1 MGPPCVTP
9 GGARPGV
16 VAAGRAGT
24 VCGGR
29 SVSERKIS
37 QLAGKVLA
45 GRYELVK
52 VIGDGGMGRVYR
64 GVQLSTGGRVAI
76 KILDAWDHDAAT
88 VKRFRY
94 EAETTASL
102 SHPNT
107 VRILDFGS
115 DDDLFFLVME
125 YLPGTDLT
133 RYLRREGQSDPFVAH
148 VLLQT
153 SCSLAE
159 AHSRGVVHR
168 DIKPNNIMLL
178 HHAGLPS
185 FVKVI
190 DFGIARAIGGPG
202 NGTVGVLGTMGY
214 IAPEQMKD
222 GAQLDARTD
231 LYSLGCVAYELLAG
245 RLPFEGITHNSPPM
259 DVLEAH
265 LRGNPTPLTQAKPG
279 VHPGLADLIM
289 SLIRKRPDDRPQAA
303 GELIEPLYALRR
315 ELSPELAHA
324 FDGGGNRPADRR
336 PAPPAADAPP
346 PPKAP
351 AATAAFGLLDD
362 FDDPQPLAP
371 PPPAHGGN
379 GHGGD
384 GHGGDGQPA
393 EQADSPRRTD
403 APARASAPPAAPPGT
418 PLPFDADDED
428 DIISSAAPLKRPRP
442 SGPPAGSSVFAESNP
457 EGEDEATAGKTVRVD
472 RPPAELIADHE
483 ADEAADAPAEP
494 DAPPD
499 APVNASGEWDWSRR
513 SSEHDRP
520 PPTAPVTPPSSA
532 PPYALIAAALI
543 GVAALVWAL
552 AT

>member
-1 MGPPCVTP
+1 MT
-9 GGARPGV
+9 
-16 VAAGRAGT
+16 
-24 VCGGR
+24 
-29 SVSERKIS
+29 ERKIS

-76 KILDAWDHDAAT
+76 KIMDAWDHDAAT

-153 SCSLAE
+153 ACSLAE

-222 GAQLDARTD
+222 GVQLDARTD
-231 LYSLGCVAYELLAG
+231 LYSLGCVAYELLSG
-245 RLPFEGITHNSPPM
+245 RLPFDGITHNSPPM

-265 LRGNPTPLTQAKPG
+265 LRGNPTPLSKAKPG

-289 SLIRKRPDDRPQAA
+289 NMIRKRPDDRPPAA
-303 GELIEPLYALRR
+303 GELIDPLYALRR
-315 ELSPELAHA
+315 ELSPELSSGYDRSDRSEAA
-324 FDGGGNRPADRR
+324 PADE
-336 PAPPAADAPP
+336 PAVEVPGSEDMMPSGTAAYMSPAMMVTSDPPPRQPPRASDAP
-346 PPKAP
+346 
-351 AATAAFGLLDD
+351 F
-362 FDDPQPLAP
+362 
-371 PPPAHGGN
+371 
-379 GHGGD
+379 
-384 GHGGDGQPA
+384 
-393 EQADSPRRTD
+393 
-403 APARASAPPAAPPGT
+403 
-418 PLPFDADDED
+418 DDED
-428 DIISSAAPLKRPRP
+428 DEDVISSVAPERRPPSQPPNAA
-442 SGPPAGSSVFAESNP
+442 SSVAAEPGP
-457 EGEDEATAGKTVRVD
+457 EGEDEATAARTVRVSQ
-472 RPPAELIADHE
+472 PPVDPPS
-483 ADEAADAPAEP
+483 DEPASVDSPES
-494 DAPPD
+494 DPPD
-499 APVNASGEWDWSRR
+499 APEPSPEIEASDEWRFGGRPGSTEPVN
-513 SSEHDRP
+513 
-520 PPTAPVTPPSSA
+520 PPTPA
-532 PPYALIAAALI
+532 PP
-543 GVAALVWAL
+543 GVARTGLSVVLGVVIGMIVMWAL
-552 AT
+552 LR

>member
-1 MGPPCVTP
+1 M
-9 GGARPGV
+9 
-16 VAAGRAGT
+16 
-24 VCGGR
+24 
-29 SVSERKIS
+29 SVPERKIS

-76 KILDAWDHDAAT
+76 KIMDAWDHDAAT

-153 SCSLAE
+153 ACSLAE

-222 GAQLDARTD
+222 GVQLDARTD
-231 LYSLGCVAYELLAG
+231 LYSLGCVAYELLSG
-245 RLPFEGITHNSPPM
+245 RLPFDGITHNSPPM

-265 LRGNPTPLTQAKPG
+265 LRGNPTPLYKAKPG
-279 VHPGLADLIM
+279 VNPRLSELIM
-289 SLIRKRPDDRPQAA
+289 SLIRKRPDDRPPAA

-315 ELSPELAHA
+315 ELSPELAYTQEQSA
-324 FDGGGNRPADRR
+324 TSASREVAEPDDEDDDGGDGDIDVPQNSPAG
-336 PAPPAADAPP
+336 
-346 PPKAP
+346 
-351 AATAAFGLLDD
+351 TAAFGMMD
-362 FDDPQPLAP
+362 FDHDDEPLP
-371 PPPAHGGN
+371 DDEPLRKVEPSELPFN
-379 GHGGD
+379 D
-384 GHGGDGQPA
+384 EDDEDVISSVKP
-393 EQADSPRRTD
+393 DLPSK
-403 APARASAPPAAPPGT
+403 PPAAS
-418 PLPFDADDED
+418 
-428 DIISSAAPLKRPRP
+428 ISPEP
-442 SGPPAGSSVFAESNP
+442 EP
-457 EGEDEATAGKTVRVD
+457 EGEAEATAGKTVRIS
-472 RPPAELIADHE
+472 RPP
-483 ADEAADAPAEP
+483 DEAPPVVDPPFGGAEQVSGEWGFQD
-494 DAPPD
+494 DAPP
-499 APVNASGEWDWSRR
+499 A
-513 SSEHDRP
+513 
-520 PPTAPVTPPSSA
+520 TAPIGA
-532 PPYALIAAALI
+532 PAPATSGRGLGLVAI
-543 GVAALVWAL
+543 GVAIGAAVMWAIQALV
-552 AT
+552 

>member
-1 MGPPCVTP
+1 MT
-9 GGARPGV
+9 
-16 VAAGRAGT
+16 
-24 VCGGR
+24 
-29 SVSERKIS
+29 ERKIS

-76 KILDAWDHDAAT
+76 KIMDAWDHDAST

-153 SCSLAE
+153 ACSLAE

-222 GAQLDARTD
+222 GVQLDARTD
-231 LYSLGCVAYELLAG
+231 LYSLGCVAYELLSG
-245 RLPFEGITHNSPPM
+245 RLPFDGITHNSPPM

-265 LRGNPTPLTQAKPG
+265 LRGNPTPLSKAKPG
-279 VHPGLADLIM
+279 VHPGLEELIM
-289 SLIRKRPDDRPQAA
+289 SMIRKRPDDRPPAA
-303 GELIEPLYALRR
+303 GELIDPLYALRR
-315 ELSPELAHA
+315 ELSPELSS
-324 FDGGGNRPADRR
+324 GGDRTAQTR
-336 PAPPAADAPP
+336 SEPAPPAAEEARHEEPSTPAGTAAYTSPGTLASSPPRAAATPSDAP
-346 PPKAP
+346 
-351 AATAAFGLLDD
+351 F
-362 FDDPQPLAP
+362 
-371 PPPAHGGN
+371 
-379 GHGGD
+379 
-384 GHGGDGQPA
+384 
-393 EQADSPRRTD
+393 
-403 APARASAPPAAPPGT
+403 
-418 PLPFDADDED
+418 DDED
-428 DIISSAAPLKRPRP
+428 DDDVISSVGQASVPPRSAEPEDDTTPAAQ
-442 SGPPAGSSVFAESNP
+442 V
-457 EGEDEATAGKTVRVD
+457 
-472 RPPAELIADHE
+472 E
-483 ADEAADAPAEP
+483 ADGGPTMEVSQPP
-494 DAPPD
+494 VAPPSD
-499 APVNASGEWDWSRR
+499 EPSAGE
-513 SSEHDRP
+513 
-520 PPTAPVTPPSSA
+520 APSSA
-532 PPYALIAAALI
+532 PPEPAPEGDTEADDAAEEGDWAFEDAAPPKTGPMTRAPAPEPSGGRSMANLVM
-543 GVAALVWAL
+543 GVAIGMIVMWLL
-552 AT
+552 LK

>member
-1 MGPPCVTP
+1 M
-9 GGARPGV
+9 
-16 VAAGRAGT
+16 
-24 VCGGR
+24 
-29 SVSERKIS
+29 SVPERKIS

-76 KILDAWDHDAAT
+76 KIMDAWDHDAAT

-153 SCSLAE
+153 ACSLAE

-222 GAQLDARTD
+222 GVQLDARTD
-231 LYSLGCVAYELLAG
+231 LYSLGCVAYELLSG
-245 RLPFEGITHNSPPM
+245 RLPFDGITHNSPPM

-265 LRGNPTPLTQAKPG
+265 LRGNPTPLYKAKPG
-279 VHPGLADLIM
+279 VNPRLSELIM
-289 SLIRKRPDDRPQAA
+289 SLIRKRPDDRPPAA

-315 ELSPELAHA
+315 ELSPELAYTQEQSA
-324 FDGGGNRPADRR
+324 ATSASQQAAELDEDDEGDDGDIEVPPRSPAG
-336 PAPPAADAPP
+336 
-346 PPKAP
+346 
-351 AATAAFGLLDD
+351 TAAFGLMD
-362 FDDPQPLAP
+362 FDHHDDEEP
-371 PPPAHGGN
+371 PPPPL
-379 GHGGD
+379 D
-384 GHGGDGQPA
+384 DEPP
-393 EQADSPRRTD
+393 PRKVEHSELPFND
-403 APARASAPPAAPPGT
+403 EDDEDVISSVKPDVPSKPPAA
-418 PLPFDADDED
+418 L
-428 DIISSAAPLKRPRP
+428 APAP
-442 SGPPAGSSVFAESNP
+442 EP
-457 EGEDEATAGKTVRVD
+457 EGEAEATAGKTVRIS
-472 RPPAELIADHE
+472 RPPDEGPPVVDPPFGGAEQVSGEWGFQD
-483 ADEAADAPAEP
+483 
-494 DAPPD
+494 DAPP
-499 APVNASGEWDWSRR
+499 A
-513 SSEHDRP
+513 
-520 PPTAPVTPPSSA
+520 TAPVGTPRPASGGRGLGLVA
-532 PPYALIAAALI
+532 I
-543 GVAALVWAL
+543 GVAVGAAAMWVIQALV
-552 AT
+552 

>member
-1 MGPPCVTP
+1 MT
-9 GGARPGV
+9 
-16 VAAGRAGT
+16 
-24 VCGGR
+24 
-29 SVSERKIS
+29 ERKIS

-45 GRYELVK
+45 NRYELVK

-76 KILDAWDHDAAT
+76 KIMDAWDHDAAT

-94 EAETTASL
+94 EATTTASL

-153 SCSLAE
+153 ACSLAE

-222 GAQLDARTD
+222 GVQLDARTD
-231 LYSLGCVAYELLAG
+231 LYSLGCVAYELLSG
-245 RLPFEGITHNSPPM
+245 RLPFDGITHNSPPM

-265 LRGNPTPLTQAKPG
+265 LRGNPTPLSEAKPG
-279 VHPGLADLIM
+279 VHPGLAELIM
-289 SLIRKRPDDRPQAA
+289 SMIRKRPDDRPPAA
-303 GELIEPLYALRR
+303 GELIDPLYALRR
-315 ELSPELAHA
+315 ELSPELSSGY
-324 FDGGGNRPADRR
+324 DRDADR
-336 PAPPAADAPP
+336 
-346 PPKAP
+346 AP
-351 AATAAFGLLDD
+351 AAPARQPSTPPPEEAEVEEVATPAGTAAYMSPASMITSSPPEKAAPVPSDAP
-362 FDDPQPLAP
+362 FDDEDDDDVISSVGAHSQPPRARTSVDVDPEPDAPSEADAARTVRVSQPPVP
-371 PPPAHGGN
+371 PPSDAPASAATPASEPP
-379 GHGGD
+379 D
-384 GHGGDGQPA
+384 DSSAEAASADPESQPGDGQP
-393 EQADSPRRTD
+393 EGDEWGFGDERP
-403 APARASAPPAAPPGT
+403 APTGPVAVPASAPAQG
-418 PLPFDADDED
+418 
-428 DIISSAAPLKRPRP
+428 
-442 SGPPAGSSVFAESNP
+442 GGSSVLSLVL
-457 EGEDEATAGKTVRVD
+457 GVVIGM
-472 RPPAELIADHE
+472 IAM
-483 ADEAADAPAEP
+483 
-494 DAPPD
+494 
-499 APVNASGEWDWSRR
+499 
-513 SSEHDRP
+513 
-520 PPTAPVTPPSSA
+520 
-532 PPYALIAAALI
+532 
-543 GVAALVWAL
+543 WAL
-552 AT
+552 LK

>member
-1 MGPPCVTP
+1 MT
-9 GGARPGV
+9 
-16 VAAGRAGT
+16 
-24 VCGGR
+24 
-29 SVSERKIS
+29 ERKIS

-76 KILDAWDHDAAT
+76 KIMDAWDHDAAT

-153 SCSLAE
+153 ACSLAE

-222 GAQLDARTD
+222 GVQLDARTD
-231 LYSLGCVAYELLAG
+231 LYSLGCVAYELLSG
-245 RLPFEGITHNSPPM
+245 RLPFDGITHNSPPM

-265 LRGNPTPLTQAKPG
+265 LRGNPTPLSQSKPG
-279 VHPGLADLIM
+279 VHPGLAELIM
-289 SLIRKRPDDRPQAA
+289 SLIRKRPDDRPPAA
-303 GELIEPLYALRR
+303 GELIDPLYALRR
-315 ELSPELAHA
+315 ELSPELSSGYDRGSDSRPSAPV
-324 FDGGGNRPADRR
+324 RQPPADE
-336 PAPPAADAPP
+336 AP
-346 PPKAP
+346 
-351 AATAAFGLLDD
+351 
-362 FDDPQPLAP
+362 
-371 PPPAHGGN
+371 H
-379 GHGGD
+379 H
-384 GHGGDGQPA
+384 
-393 EQADSPRRTD
+393 EQ
-403 APARASAPPAAPPGT
+403 PAAPAGTAAYMSPGSMVSSEPPDRAA
-418 PLPFDADDED
+418 PLPSDAPFDDED
-428 DIISSAAPLKRPRP
+428 DDDVISSVGAHSKPPR
-442 SGPPAGSSVFAESNP
+442 ARSSVDVEPEP
-457 EGEDEATAGKTVRVD
+457 EGESEAEAARTVRVSQ
-472 RPPAELIADHE
+472 PPVAPPSE
-483 ADEAADAPAEP
+483 APAAAAAAPESAPPAEP
-494 DAPPD
+494 DAAEVEPEAAGD
-499 APVNASGEWDWSRR
+499 AEADETSGGWGFGE
-513 SSEHDRP
+513 DRP
-520 PPTAPVTPPSSA
+520 PSTGPISA
-532 PPYALIAAALI
+532 PPTAAPSGGRTLLSVILGVVI
-543 GVAALVWAL
+543 GMIVMWAVSR
-552 AT
+552 

>member
-1 MGPPCVTP
+1 M
-9 GGARPGV
+9 
-16 VAAGRAGT
+16 
-24 VCGGR
+24 
-29 SVSERKIS
+29 SVPERKIS

-76 KILDAWDHDAAT
+76 KIMDAWDHDAAT

-153 SCSLAE
+153 ACSLAE

-231 LYSLGCVAYELLAG
+231 LYSLGCVAYELLSG
-245 RLPFEGITHNSPPM
+245 RLPFDGITHNSPPM

-265 LRGNPTPLTQAKPG
+265 LRGNPTPLEVAKPG
-279 VHPGLADLIM
+279 VNPRLASLIM
-289 SLIRKRPDDRPQAA
+289 GLIRKRPDDRPPAA

-315 ELSPELAHA
+315 ELSPELAYSQ
-324 FDGGGNRPADRR
+324 
-336 PAPPAADAPP
+336 DAPASP
-346 PPKAP
+346 PRDAAVELPPSGP
-351 AATAAFGLLDD
+351 AGTAAFGLMD
-362 FDDPQPLAP
+362 FDDAQP
-371 PPPAHGGN
+371 PPRVASTP
-379 GHGGD
+379 
-384 GHGGDGQPA
+384 
-393 EQADSPRRTD
+393 PRE
-403 APARASAPPAAPPGT
+403 PV
-418 PLPFDADDED
+418 PFGDED
-428 DIISSAAPLKRPRP
+428 DDDVISSVKPDFP
-442 SGPPAGSSVFAESNP
+442 STPPDPAEGS
-457 EGEDEATAGKTVRVD
+457 AGKTTRMS
-472 RPPAELIADHE
+472 RPPAELGAPIEDEVPTEE
-483 ADEAADAPAEP
+483 ASIDEPVSPEDDSGVWGFGEG
-494 DAPPD
+494 APP
-499 APVNASGEWDWSRR
+499 S
-513 SSEHDRP
+513 
-520 PPTAPVTPPSSA
+520 TAPVSPPSSA
-532 PPYALIAAALI
+532 EARSRTAVLVAL
-543 GVAALVWAL
+543 GVAAGGAAVWAL
-552 AT
+552 MSLL

>member
-1 MGPPCVTP
+1 M
-9 GGARPGV
+9 
-16 VAAGRAGT
+16 
-24 VCGGR
+24 
-29 SVSERKIS
+29 SVPERKIS

-45 GRYELVK
+45 SRYELVK

-76 KILDAWDHDAAT
+76 KIMDAWDHDAAT

-153 SCSLAE
+153 ACSLAE

-222 GAQLDARTD
+222 GVQLDARTD
-231 LYSLGCVAYELLAG
+231 LYSLGCVAYELLSG
-245 RLPFEGITHNSPPM
+245 RLPFDGITHNSPPM

-265 LRGNPTPLTQAKPG
+265 LRGNPTPLYKAKAG
-279 VHPGLADLIM
+279 VNPRLSDLIM
-289 SLIRKRPDDRPQAA
+289 SLIRKKPDDRPPAA

-315 ELSPELAHA
+315 ELSPELAYTQDQPGA
-324 FDGGGNRPADRR
+324 SADADVDGEDDDDELDVPNSPAGTAAYGLMDFEPDAEGFPTVDDE
-336 PAPPAADAPP
+336 PAPPPRRVERSDPLPFGDEDDDDVISSVKPELPSKPPESAPFPPETGPIGEEASTAGKTMRISRPPGEAPP
-346 PPKAP
+346 VVDPPFGEAPVKSSSGEWGFRDDGP
-351 AATAAFGLLDD
+351 AAS
-362 FDDPQPLAP
+362 AP
-371 PPPAHGGN
+371 
-379 GHGGD
+379 
-384 GHGGDGQPA
+384 
-393 EQADSPRRTD
+393 
-403 APARASAPPAAPPGT
+403 ASAPPQT
-418 PLPFDADDED
+418 V
-428 DIISSAAPLKRPRP
+428 
-442 SGPPAGSSVFAESNP
+442 SV
-457 EGEDEATAGKTVRVD
+457 
-472 RPPAELIADHE
+472 
-483 ADEAADAPAEP
+483 
-494 DAPPD
+494 
-499 APVNASGEWDWSRR
+499 R
-513 SSEHDRP
+513 S
-520 PPTAPVTPPSSA
+520 
-532 PPYALIAAALI
+532 
-543 GVAALVWAL
+543 AALVALGIALGAAAMWAIT
-552 AT
+552 AFV

>member
-1 MGPPCVTP
+1 VT
-9 GGARPGV
+9 
-16 VAAGRAGT
+16 
-24 VCGGR
+24 
-29 SVSERKIS
+29 ERKIS

-76 KILDAWDHDAAT
+76 KIMDAWDHDAAT

-148 VLLQT
+148 VLLQIA
-153 SCSLAE
+153 CSLAE

-222 GAQLDARTD
+222 GVQLDARTD
-231 LYSLGCVAYELLAG
+231 LYSLGCVAYELLSG
-245 RLPFEGITHNSPPM
+245 RLPFDGITHNSPPM

-265 LRGNPTPLTQAKPG
+265 LRGNPTPLQASKPG
-279 VHPGLADLIM
+279 VHPGLAELIM
-289 SLIRKRPDDRPQAA
+289 SMIRKRPDDRPPAA
-303 GELIEPLYALRR
+303 GELIDPLYALRR
-315 ELSPELAHA
+315 ELSPELSS
-324 FDGGGNRPADRR
+324 GYDR
-336 PAPPAADAPP
+336 
-346 PPKAP
+346 
-351 AATAAFGLLDD
+351 G
-362 FDDPQPLAP
+362 
-371 PPPAHGGN
+371 
-379 GHGGD
+379 
-384 GHGGDGQPA
+384 
-393 EQADSPRRTD
+393 SD
-403 APARASAPPAAPPGT
+403 APASPPREPMPEPEPAGRLEAASTPAGTAAYMSPGSMVGGDEDDWVAPVPSDAP
-418 PLPFDADDED
+418 FDDED
-428 DIISSAAPLKRPRP
+428 DEDVISSVGAHSQPPR
-442 SGPPAGSSVFAESNP
+442 ARTSVDVDPEP
-457 EGEDEATAGKTVRVD
+457 EGEDEATAGRTVRVSQPPVAHESD
-472 RPPAELIADHE
+472 GPAPIEAVESTPPTEGDEPPDDEAGGDWGFGDERPAPTGPVATPPA
-483 ADEAADAPAEP
+483 PA
-494 DAPPD
+494 
-499 APVNASGEWDWSRR
+499 
-513 SSEHDRP
+513 
-520 PPTAPVTPPSSA
+520 PSSGNSM
-532 PPYALIAAALI
+532 LS
-543 GVAALVWAL
+543 LVLGITFGMILMWL
-552 AT
+552 LLR

>member
-1 MGPPCVTP
+1 MT
-9 GGARPGV
+9 
-16 VAAGRAGT
+16 
-24 VCGGR
+24 
-29 SVSERKIS
+29 ERKIS

-76 KILDAWDHDAAT
+76 KIMDAWDHDAAT

-153 SCSLAE
+153 ACSLAE

-222 GAQLDARTD
+222 GVQLDARTD
-231 LYSLGCVAYELLAG
+231 LYSLGCVAYELLSG
-245 RLPFEGITHNSPPM
+245 RLPFDGITHNSPPM

-265 LRGNPTPLTQAKPG
+265 LRGNPTPLSKARPG
-279 VHPGLADLIM
+279 VNPRLAELIM
-289 SLIRKRPDDRPQAA
+289 GLIRKRPDDRPPAA
-303 GELIEPLYALRR
+303 GELIEPLYELRR
-315 ELSPELAHA
+315 ELSPELASSYDRA
-324 FDGGGNRPADRR
+324 GEGGGAEVEGAAVEVPDSDEPMPAGTAAYGIGMLDDDL
-336 PAPPAADAPP
+336 PPVPEPPPRVGEREPEAPP
-346 PPKAP
+346 PR
-351 AATAAFGLLDD
+351 AAIDSTPFGR
-362 FDDPQPLAP
+362 P
-371 PPPAHGGN
+371 
-379 GHGGD
+379 
-384 GHGGDGQPA
+384 
-393 EQADSPRRTD
+393 EEE
-403 APARASAPPAAPPGT
+403 
-418 PLPFDADDED
+418 DDED
-428 DIISSAAPLKRPRP
+428 VISSAAPMRR
-442 SGPPAGSSVFAESNP
+442 GAGQGAGASVTADPEP
-457 EGEDEATAGKTVRVD
+457 EGEDEATAGRTVRVS
-472 RPPAELIADHE
+472 RPPVADSEGPEGAAPE
-483 ADEAADAPAEP
+483 ATAPDPAPAS
-494 DAPPD
+494 D
-499 APVNASGEWDWSRR
+499 
-513 SSEHDRP
+513 P
-520 PPTAPVTPPSSA
+520 PPSA
-532 PPYALIAAALI
+532 AAAL
-543 GVAALVWAL
+543 GPAALAADPSSVSDWGFAGDGPPSTERIDKPTSPATGRLFVMLVIGAAL
-552 AT
+552 GMAAMWLIQQ